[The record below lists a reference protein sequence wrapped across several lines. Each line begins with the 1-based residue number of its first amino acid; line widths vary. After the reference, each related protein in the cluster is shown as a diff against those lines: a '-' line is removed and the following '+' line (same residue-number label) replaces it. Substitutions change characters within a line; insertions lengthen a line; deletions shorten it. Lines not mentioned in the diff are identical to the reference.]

1 MKTFTQF
8 LTEAKIPKH
17 PIFKGLA
24 LPGGEKAEH
33 NHIEGTYSWHKHGG
47 YADNVKKK
55 LYDSIPKAGWKKVED
70 TSHGSPD
77 GSVMGGGT
85 HYRKGDH
92 ILKTGSSYG
101 SVAYDNF
108 HHISIQKAP
117 TKVTPS
123 FTLSNRVK

>member
-1 MKTFTQF
+1 MKTLKQF
-8 LTEAKIPKH
+8 LSEAKH

-47 YADNVKKK
+47 YADKVKAK
-55 LYDSIPKAGWKKVED
+55 LNASLPKAGWKKVES
-70 TSHGSPD
+70 TQHGSPD
-77 GSVMGGGT
+77 GSVMGHGH

-92 ILKTGSSYG
+92 ILKSGSSFG
-101 SVAYDNF
+101 SVKYDNF
-108 HHISIQKAP
+108 HQISIEKVP

-123 FTLSNRVK
+123 FTLGNQVK